1 MFRVRRLVA
10 VGAVPLLLLAAA
22 PASAD
27 PITAGFTEIKQVAN
41 LPGNAL
47 FTDPNAVN
55 SWGLALSPT
64 SPIWSA
70 NNGTNTATLY
80 TGGLNGATVGKAG
93 LTVTIDSDGP
103 TGQVFNGTGKFV
115 VPGGASA
122 PFIFDTESGDVA
134 AWSPPANATHALV
147 MAHVAG
153 AVFKGLALWNT
164 ANGPFLLATDFAQGR
179 VDVFDSA
186 FTQVDLDGA
195 LFRDPDL
202 PKGYAPFNVMT
213 VGDQVYV
220 TYAKQQAGSDDEA
233 HGPGLGV
240 VDVYTD
246 GGTTVHRVSTHGRL
260 NAPW

>member
-1 MFRVRRLVA
+1 
-10 VGAVPLLLLAAA
+10 
-22 PASAD
+22 
-27 PITAGFTEIKQVAN
+27 
-41 LPGNAL
+41 
-47 FTDPNAVN
+47 
-55 SWGLALSPT
+55 
-64 SPIWSA
+64 
-70 NNGTNTATLY
+70 
-80 TGGLNGATVGKAG
+80 
-93 LTVTIDSDGP
+93 GP

-115 VPGGASA
+115 VPGGNSA

-134 AWSPPANATHALV
+134 AWSPAANATHALV

-153 AVFKGLALWNT
+153 AVFKGLALLNT
-164 ANGPFLLATDFAQGR
+164 ASGPFLLATDFAQGR
-179 VDVFDSA
+179 VDVFDST
-186 FTQVDLDGA
+186 FTQVDLDGT

-202 PKGYAPFNVMT
+202 PKGYAPFNVMA

-260 NAPW
+260 NAPWGLAIAPDGFGQLGGDLLVGNFGDGRINVFHDGEYTGQLRGTDNGPITIDGLWALLPGTANTGGVHTVWFSAGPNDESEGLVGQLVPAG